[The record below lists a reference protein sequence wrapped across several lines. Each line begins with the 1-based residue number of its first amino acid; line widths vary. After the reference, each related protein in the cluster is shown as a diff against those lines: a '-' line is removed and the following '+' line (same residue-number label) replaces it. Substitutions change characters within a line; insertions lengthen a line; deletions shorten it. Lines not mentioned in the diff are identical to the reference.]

1 MTTQIS
7 PAFAPRYPDLAGKV
21 ALVTGGSK
29 GIGASTA
36 RAFAVNGARV
46 AVNGRDRASI
56 DAVVRDASDAGA
68 DAIAAPGDVT
78 RWDDVDAMRRRVED
92 ELGPVD
98 VLVAF
103 AGGFGAYTP
112 VHETDEAEW
121 RAVIDSNLTA
131 TFLCIKAFL
140 PSMIERRSGA
150 IVTMASNAAR
160 HLDTTLTASYAAAK
174 AGIVQLTRHV
184 AREVGA
190 HGVRVN
196 CVAPGT
202 AHTERVDR
210 ILPREVHDDLVAKTP
225 LGRLG
230 QPEESAMATLFLAS
244 DAASGYVTGVTID
257 ISGGRVML

>member
-1 MTTQIS
+1 M
-7 PAFAPRYPDLAGKV
+7 ADKDPRYPDLAGKV

-29 GIGASTA
+29 GIGASTV
-36 RAFAVNGARV
+36 RALAANGARV
-46 AVNGRDRASI
+46 AVNGRDERSI
-56 DAVVRDASDAGA
+56 DAVVAEAKDLGA
-68 DAIAAPGDVT
+68 EAIAAPADVC
-78 RWDDVDAMRRRVED
+78 RWDDIEAMRSRIEED
-92 ELGPVD
+92 LGPVE
-98 VLVAF
+98 VLIAF
-103 AGGFGAYTP
+103 AGGFSAYTP

-121 RAVIDSNLTA
+121 RSVIDNNLNS
-131 TFLCIKAFL
+131 TFLCMKSFL
-140 PSMIERRSGA
+140 PVMIDRREGA

-160 HLDTTLTASYAAAK
+160 HLDTTLTAAYAAAK
-174 AGIVQLTRHV
+174 AGIVQLTRHA

-190 HGVRVN
+190 HGIRVN

-210 ILPREVHDDLVAKTP
+210 ILPKAVHDDLVAKTP

-244 DAASGYVTGVTID
+244 NAASSYLTGVTID